1 MVICTL
7 FWLMV
12 RFLIPI
18 ESDMLYTKFGS
29 FLALF
34 EAGQLVDRRAGY
46 SDIENRFH
54 RVLGMF

>member
-18 ESDMLYTKFGS
+18 ESDMLDTKFGS
-29 FLALF
+29 FLTLF
-34 EAGQLVDRRAGY
+34 EAGQLVDRRAEY
-46 SDIENRFH
+46 SNIENRFH